1 MVAVIPAQAWGQCA
15 GGTDSVITCTGTV
28 SDGYVITQSGTL
40 LTVDAGATLSNT
52 GGDAL
57 SVAMPS
63 TGLFYTRTATINV
76 NGVVTASGGA
86 GIAVLSGSL
95 ASSNEDF
102 AGTSA
107 LVIVGESGTIGGTY
121 GIRTAQSAGNAYGAT
136 SLLLDNAGQI
146 SGTSGI
152 AVYASNGNFDFSSIY
167 NRATGRMGA
176 IQASAT
182 ILNDGLIDGGALS
195 ALAPSVGNASVYRY
209 VTNSGTITS
218 SSSSGTIAGFYAPV
232 TNSGTISNTGMGSVF
247 AGASYLTISNRVGGT
262 ISASGGSV
270 FGDGLLSAQIT
281 NSGIISNIGGGTVV
295 ANGQGTLDVTNTA
308 SGVISVAPGN
318 TAFSS
323 AGRLNL
329 SNQGAI
335 VGNVVSGS
343 DNSYVDSSQGT
354 ITGNLTFGAGNDIL
368 VATLRDGS
376 VVTGVTGSIDG
387 GGGVNTLQLAT
398 QSDMT
403 LASAVALP
411 TNFTRLDLAPAA
423 GTTLTLASGYPVT
436 SQLYFDGAGTLKNQ
450 ANISGVGTVVGNL
463 SYAAGSFINEGTISS
478 LTSGDAYAVD
488 VAAVFDNSGRI
499 SATGNGLNASSYS
512 FSNSGT
518 ISAGS
523 TAATVYADTGFT
535 NSGTIQSSNGIALVL
550 SISCCGAA
558 TNSGRIVGASAGL
571 VFGNGKLANTG
582 LITASGTAVMLGS
595 NGIIDNQVGG
605 VITGDGAAIGLS
617 TSSTWLSQV
626 WNAGTIN
633 GDVNIATTNSYLA
646 YIGNTYI
653 SAPGGVLNGDLILGY
668 GDTLVTALTGA
679 GTSGF
684 AGINGTVQA
693 NQSVLRYDV
702 GADTTTTLALPAG
715 FASVGYQVKDGAT
728 LTLDTAGTWRS
739 AVVIAGSG
747 NVVLNGTVM
756 TNDVSALTSTALI
769 QAGGYSYGIP
779 AMVTNNGTL
788 QATRNTP
795 YTVMGT
801 VILPMGLAGPSDAG
815 GTTFVNNGTV
825 RFADTSGQVYPSSYY
840 GAVTAANV
848 INSGTIIADGIP
860 GVTANVVTNSGTI
873 TAGDRAVQ
881 LVGTAVTNSG
891 AIVGTTGAAISST
904 ATGSYYSAFDHVTNL
919 AGGTI
924 TGAGDAIDMPG
935 GVLRNA
941 GTING
946 AVDLGAAQ
954 GYGRTNRTGVYIAD
968 GGTIDG
974 NLYFGYGDDQLI
986 ETGAGFGVS
995 GSIYGGPGTNSV
1007 GHLRSGTA
1015 TVTLGSALP
1024 SGFTQEFILADGADA
1039 RVTITGPAGYAGDI
1053 GIGGSGTIIN
1063 ELATTGG
1070 VTPANVGPY
1079 NLVPGMNQT
1088 LAGFVN
1094 RADIG
1099 LAWLSTA
1106 SFDNHATIGSM
1117 GLGFTAVTVS
1127 SAQGLTFANSGTVV
1141 NDGTTA
1147 AVSLSAYAGGTSTV
1161 TNSGTIASGLGVFAN
1176 WAVAGASPSTVSIAN
1191 SGTISAFTPRPS
1203 PYWYDYGQWFGY
1215 AVYAD
1220 TKPGDTVALANSG
1233 RIAGDIYLFGGNATL
1248 VNSGTITG
1256 NIVTGDG
1263 DDRLVMNGAFAGS
1276 IYAGAGNNAL
1286 DINGGS
1292 PATPVA
1298 MGSVT
1303 GIGSLTQGGGFATVS
1318 GDASFGTVVL
1328 SGGRLVGLAGSVM
1341 NATSFDVQRGAV
1353 FGSAGTVNGNITVS
1367 GTLSPG
1373 ASPGTMT
1380 VNGNV
1385 LLATG
1390 STTIFEI
1397 APNAR
1402 DKLNITGT
1410 LTIRSGSTLQIV
1422 ATTPVKVGSTLD
1434 LISASGGITGQ
1445 FDTVTG
1451 LAGSLRTLANGD
1463 LGLLVQFANAPG
1475 YAPQVRRAITYINS
1489 AMAAANAPAA
1499 LFPALDSLQDS
1510 KGAPIVAAFAR
1521 LTPEPYADA
1530 MQIGTET
1537 ALALASTTRTIGEAE
1552 ARGDSHVFGFGQ
1564 MLGGTRQFSANGGQG
1579 VSAATLNGYGGL
1591 VGLGVGGEG
1600 YAVAAYVGWMDRHQT
1615 IASLGASTKASGAI
1629 GGVSARFGGK
1639 TRITLAA
1646 GYDDADAFTRRAVPD
1661 AGVITASYSLPSW
1674 SFDASLS
1681 RTVALGD
1688 GWLLRPQ
1695 LGTTW
1700 VRTSHDAIMEA
1711 SAHPFALDVAR
1722 ARLTQGFVDA
1732 GFGFE
1737 SAPDAASPWRRFVM
1751 LGLRY
1756 RVHGQQARA
1765 IASLAGSADGLE
1777 AVGVRRNRLSASLA
1791 AGVEYQVAAGATLFL
1806 TGSGEL
1812 GAPSNG
1818 GSATAGLRFRL

>member
-76 NGVVTASGGA
+76 NGAVTASGGA
-86 GIAVLSGSL
+86 GIAVLSGPL

-218 SSSSGTIAGFYAPV
+218 SSSSGTISGAYGQV

-376 VVTGVTGSIDG
+376 VITGVTGSIDG

-411 TNFTRLDLAPAA
+411 PNFTRLDLAPAA

-518 ISAGS
+518 ISAGG

-728 LTLDTAGTWRS
+728 LTLDTAGTWCS

-769 QAGGYSYGIP
+769 QAGG
-779 AMVTNNGTL
+779 
-788 QATRNTP
+788 
-795 YTVMGT
+795 
-801 VILPMGLAGPSDAG
+801 
-815 GTTFVNNGTV
+815 
-825 RFADTSGQVYPSSYY
+825 
-840 GAVTAANV
+840 
-848 INSGTIIADGIP
+848 
-860 GVTANVVTNSGTI
+860 
-873 TAGDRAVQ
+873 
-881 LVGTAVTNSG
+881 
-891 AIVGTTGAAISST
+891 
-904 ATGSYYSAFDHVTNL
+904 
-919 AGGTI
+919 
-924 TGAGDAIDMPG
+924 
-935 GVLRNA
+935 
-941 GTING
+941 
-946 AVDLGAAQ
+946 
-954 GYGRTNRTGVYIAD
+954 
-968 GGTIDG
+968 
-974 NLYFGYGDDQLI
+974 
-986 ETGAGFGVS
+986 
-995 GSIYGGPGTNSV
+995 
-1007 GHLRSGTA
+1007 
-1015 TVTLGSALP
+1015 
-1024 SGFTQEFILADGADA
+1024 
-1039 RVTITGPAGYAGDI
+1039 
-1053 GIGGSGTIIN
+1053 
-1063 ELATTGG
+1063 
-1070 VTPANVGPY
+1070 
-1079 NLVPGMNQT
+1079 
-1088 LAGFVN
+1088 
-1094 RADIG
+1094 
-1099 LAWLSTA
+1099 
-1106 SFDNHATIGSM
+1106 
-1117 GLGFTAVTVS
+1117 
-1127 SAQGLTFANSGTVV
+1127 
-1141 NDGTTA
+1141 
-1147 AVSLSAYAGGTSTV
+1147 
-1161 TNSGTIASGLGVFAN
+1161 
-1176 WAVAGASPSTVSIAN
+1176 
-1191 SGTISAFTPRPS
+1191 
-1203 PYWYDYGQWFGY
+1203 
-1215 AVYAD
+1215 
-1220 TKPGDTVALANSG
+1220 
-1233 RIAGDIYLFGGNATL
+1233 
-1248 VNSGTITG
+1248 
-1256 NIVTGDG
+1256 
-1263 DDRLVMNGAFAGS
+1263 
-1276 IYAGAGNNAL
+1276 
-1286 DINGGS
+1286 
-1292 PATPVA
+1292 
-1298 MGSVT
+1298 
-1303 GIGSLTQGGGFATVS
+1303 
-1318 GDASFGTVVL
+1318 
-1328 SGGRLVGLAGSVM
+1328 
-1341 NATSFDVQRGAV
+1341 
-1353 FGSAGTVNGNITVS
+1353 
-1367 GTLSPG
+1367 
-1373 ASPGTMT
+1373 
-1380 VNGNV
+1380 
-1385 LLATG
+1385 
-1390 STTIFEI
+1390 
-1397 APNAR
+1397 
-1402 DKLNITGT
+1402 
-1410 LTIRSGSTLQIV
+1410 
-1422 ATTPVKVGSTLD
+1422 
-1434 LISASGGITGQ
+1434 
-1445 FDTVTG
+1445 
-1451 LAGSLRTLANGD
+1451 
-1463 LGLLVQFANAPG
+1463 
-1475 YAPQVRRAITYINS
+1475 
-1489 AMAAANAPAA
+1489 
-1499 LFPALDSLQDS
+1499 
-1510 KGAPIVAAFAR
+1510 
-1521 LTPEPYADA
+1521 
-1530 MQIGTET
+1530 
-1537 ALALASTTRTIGEAE
+1537 
-1552 ARGDSHVFGFGQ
+1552 
-1564 MLGGTRQFSANGGQG
+1564 
-1579 VSAATLNGYGGL
+1579 
-1591 VGLGVGGEG
+1591 
-1600 YAVAAYVGWMDRHQT
+1600 
-1615 IASLGASTKASGAI
+1615 
-1629 GGVSARFGGK
+1629 
-1639 TRITLAA
+1639 
-1646 GYDDADAFTRRAVPD
+1646 
-1661 AGVITASYSLPSW
+1661 
-1674 SFDASLS
+1674 
-1681 RTVALGD
+1681 
-1688 GWLLRPQ
+1688 
-1695 LGTTW
+1695 
-1700 VRTSHDAIMEA
+1700 
-1711 SAHPFALDVAR
+1711 
-1722 ARLTQGFVDA
+1722 
-1732 GFGFE
+1732 
-1737 SAPDAASPWRRFVM
+1737 
-1751 LGLRY
+1751 
-1756 RVHGQQARA
+1756 
-1765 IASLAGSADGLE
+1765 
-1777 AVGVRRNRLSASLA
+1777 
-1791 AGVEYQVAAGATLFL
+1791 
-1806 TGSGEL
+1806 
-1812 GAPSNG
+1812 
-1818 GSATAGLRFRL
+1818 